1 LDEEQ
6 FHLQDDLV
14 NRKSKIV
21 NYQREGM
28 GVEPTA
34 AGFAPPAT
42 NFEDWGAH
50 RDTSP
55 PRGIVLDSAVKSKRR
70 SESGK
75 WIQQRIET
83 ATDKSDGGADAV
95 SVAVSIRCCIDKIPL
110 PEYLLYPKRQLFKP
124 RVDDKLE
131 LLYGFTSP
139 LA

>member
-1 LDEEQ
+1 
-6 FHLQDDLV
+6 
-14 NRKSKIV
+14 
-21 NYQREGM
+21 M

-55 PRGIVLDSAVKSKRR
+55 PKGIVLDWAVKSKRGG
-70 SESGK
+70 ESGK
-75 WIQQRIET
+75 WMQQRIET
-83 ATDKSDGGADAV
+83 ATDTASAPASDL
-95 SVAVSIRCCIDKIPL
+95 SVPITIRCCIDKIPL